1 VLEPWDLK
9 RILSSKPHWCGLQ
22 AFGLCSL
29 FLLAKKF
36 FSFVPHLQKKKK
48 KTPLVCAGES
58 LAGPQPPSLTWGCQR
73 ACQSSICCASEKGKK
88 NSGKCV
94 RITTGG
100 KEVTGRCRAE
110 GPALCSGPMVHRRP
124 FYW

>member
-1 VLEPWDLK
+1 VWSAGFWVVFFVPFSNEVLFICASPQIKNFKKKKGKEK
-9 RILSSKPHWCGLQ
+9 RKKPHW
-22 AFGLCSL
+22 
-29 FLLAKKF
+29 
-36 FSFVPHLQKKKK
+36 
-48 KTPLVCAGES
+48 CAGES
-58 LAGPQPPSLTWGCQR
+58 LAGPQPSSLTWGCQR

-88 NSGKCV
+88 NSGKWV